1 MTERI
6 TRTTLAA
13 LATILLSEPF
23 TLAMMCNCHR
33 AYDPTMRQPRGRQ
46 LGWFPVFSRVR
57 EDLLF
62 VKGDRIEISA
72 FAYHRT
78 IKGTWN
84 LCLNNVKEPFL
95 RDQACE
101 VRPDH
106 SLRMVVPEE
115 KLTPGF
121 YDIYFTVHATSAPKY
136 TGRVTFGYCIDEMPV
151 VDSCPKDLA
160 KFWKKAVKGLNKVPL
175 NATRTFVREMTNE
188 EIDAYNLAEA
198 SIPDRYDPKGVKHDK
213 VKVYKLQF
221 DSAYDNAEGRRPYYG
236 WLAVPDGEGP
246 FPGLLVLPGFGNSSL
261 PIPAEH
267 ARHGYASLMLQ
278 IHGLDIDLPRDEY
291 KYPRDAGYG
300 KKGSRSDKLD
310 DDYYYY
316 VYLACAQ
323 AVRCL
328 AAQPDIDG
336 KRLGVCGGS
345 QGAHLATVTAA
356 IAPEIG
362 AAASVLCHWAYWPW
376 RSRVEAL
383 NAAKAHGLD
392 QPVPAFDR
400 GKALD
405 NHMSY
410 YDPVNFATIIKAPF
424 LMGLCLNDTPSPA
437 TSVHAVYR
445 NLAAKQKEL
454 HVSVGTDHDLM
465 FSVET
470 AGFRWMDK
478 HLGTGR

>member
-1 MTERI
+1 M
-6 TRTTLAA
+6 TRTLLGA
-13 LATILLSEPF
+13 LIAILLLEPCAD
-23 TLAMMCNCHR
+23 AMMCNCHR
-33 AYDPTMRQPRGRQ
+33 AYDPAMRKPRGRQ

-62 VKGDRIEISA
+62 RKGDRIEIFA
-72 FAYHRT
+72 FTYHRPIT
-78 IKGTWN
+78 ATWK
-84 LCLNNVKEPFL
+84 LCRNSLKEPFL
-95 RDQACE
+95 RDVPCE

-115 KLTPGF
+115 ELTPGF
-121 YDIYFTVHATSAPKY
+121 YDLYFTVHRTSAEQY
-136 TGRVTFGYCIDEMPV
+136 TGRATFGYRVDEMPI

-160 KFWKKAVKGLNKVPL
+160 KFWKRAVEGLGRVPL
-175 NATRTFVREMTNE
+175 NAKRSFVREMTNE
-188 EIDAYNLAEA
+188 EIDAYNLTEA
-198 SIPDRYDPKGVKHDK
+198 SIPDRFDPEGVKHDK
-213 VKVYKLQF
+213 VKVYKIQF
-221 DSAYDNAEGRRPYYG
+221 DSPYDNAEGRRRYYG
-236 WLAVPDGEGP
+236 WLAVPAGKGP

-278 IHGLDIDLPRDEY
+278 IHGLDVDLPKGQY
-291 KYPRDAGYG
+291 KYPPGVGYG
-300 KKGSRSDKLD
+300 KKGSRSEKLS

-345 QGAHLATVTAA
+345 QGAHLAIVTAA
-356 IAPEIG
+356 IAPEIK

-376 RSRVEAL
+376 RSQVEAL
-383 NAAKAHGLD
+383 NKAKAHGLD
-392 QPVPAFDR
+392 RPRPPFDR

-410 YDPVNFATIIKAPF
+410 YDPVNFATLIKAPT
-424 LMGLCLNDTPSPA
+424 LMGLCLNDVPSP
-437 TSVHAVYR
+437 TTTVYAVYR
-445 NLAAKQKEL
+445 NLRARDKEL
-454 HVSVGTDHDLM
+454 LVSVGTDHDLM
-465 FSVET
+465 FMVE
-470 AGFRWMDK
+470 AAAFRWMDK
-478 HLGTGR
+478 HLAAAP